1 MSEIKDYGKVLEDN
15 TTANQVSKALNTIG
29 ISLFDETTG
38 QMRALDKV
46 LFEVGERWDT
56 LDTNQQKYITTA
68 LAGTR
73 QQTRLIS
80 IFQDWDTTMKY
91 VNASAEST
99 GATLAQQAKKMDT
112 ITFSV
117 NKLNNA

>member
-56 LDTNQQKYITTA
+56 LNTNQQKYITTA

-73 QQTRLIS
+73 LRTRLACS
-80 IFQDWDTTMKY
+80 W
-91 VNASAEST
+91 AA
-99 GATLAQQAKKMDT
+99 
-112 ITFSV
+112 
-117 NKLNNA
+117 